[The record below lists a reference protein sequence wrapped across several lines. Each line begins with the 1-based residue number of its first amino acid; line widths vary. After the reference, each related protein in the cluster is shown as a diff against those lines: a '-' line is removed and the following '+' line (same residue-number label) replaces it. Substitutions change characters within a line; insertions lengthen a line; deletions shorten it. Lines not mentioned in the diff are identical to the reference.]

1 MNAVAAEDFWSL
13 LRQSRLY
20 TEDVCDALETE
31 FERAT
36 GERHPEDL
44 SVLVDWLVEQNA
56 LTEYQSLVLKAGR
69 PGPFFYGDYKVY
81 DRVSQGALAGTF
93 RAVHVPT
100 SHLVALQFLRGE
112 ALTDAAIW
120 KTVVDRSLK
129 LAAVRHPFVL
139 PFLEPVDLDSFRFLV
154 YEDPGSLTVR
164 DWLKSGPLPPEEVV
178 RVVRDLAMGL
188 EALHEKK
195 TTAADFRPERIFAT
209 ANGAV
214 RLLVDPS
221 QRRGT
226 FAEMAEASPED
237 LERRADYLAPEF
249 LLATQ
254 RPNPQTDIY
263 ALGCLAFE
271 MLTARPP
278 FQGGD
283 VATKLSRHANEK
295 IENLKALGVPEPIM
309 KLVAYMMAKNP
320 DVRFQTATDL
330 KEQADSLLSA
340 NLKKPR
346 VAMPPETAAPFEQWV
361 RAKRSRLARAQREKA
376 LTSQMAGAAPAGPA
390 PINPVA
396 VTLAPGAAAA
406 AGKPDGAIA
415 GERAPIVIRKNR
427 VSKKLVPGIAAGVC
441 ALLFAA
447 GAIYAFLTYGAGEV
461 ATNDPV
467 ENGPGANGS
476 GANGPPLVAT
486 SGTGG
491 TAASPA
497 AGGPG
502 AVASTPMTDDPTALY
517 ISPTS
522 GEPWSLDLV
531 PPAAQVFLFLRPSQ
545 IVSDPRS
552 AALLEND
559 ALGPDVAAG
568 ADWIEE
574 ATGLSW
580 SEIDRLVVAIFP
592 NGDDYPRVALRVD
605 PSPEL
610 TRDDLLAR
618 WEMPDITLD
627 DGMGYFER
635 GERMIVIPDDQT
647 RFLVAT
653 PDDAKETLTMKGAPP
668 AVRRELEN
676 LLATTDGERDFTAL
690 FAPNFFF
697 GEGRKLFTGTRE
709 KLVAPLA
716 NFLGSG
722 IQAGALSLHLD
733 DLFYLEMR
741 LASEAGMDD
750 VEVASGMR
758 DRLIVLPG
766 QVEEHVLLLDPNPY
780 WKKLALRYHLMVAF
794 LSDYTRVGSDRQQ
807 ATLNAYL
814 PPQAAADLAVGTEL
828 VVHAAP
834 GARAVAS
841 AAEAPKGPATIE
853 EALEEKITLKFASD
867 QLDFAVANVK
877 TALETKYPAMS
888 PKLNLKIVGKHL
900 EANGITR
907 NQQVRDFDQQ
917 DKTVAEVLTAMM
929 QKANPPPVE
938 DLTTPEQKLIWVVA
952 NDPDSGEKSILITT
966 RDAAAANGYELPAP
980 FVPKSDAEPP
990 AGTE

>member
-20 TEDVCDALETE
+20 TEDVCDALEAE

-36 GERHPEDL
+36 GQRHPEDL
-44 SVLVDWLVEQNA
+44 TTLVDWLVEQNA

-81 DRVSQGALAGTF
+81 DRVAQGALAGTF

-100 SHLVALQFLRGE
+100 SHLVTLQFLRGE
-112 ALTDAAIW
+112 ALTDAALW
-120 KTVVDRSLK
+120 KTIVDRSLK
-129 LAAVRHPFVL
+129 LATVRHPFVL
-139 PFLEPVDLDSFRFLV
+139 PFLEPVDLDSFKFLV
-154 YEDPGSLTVR
+154 YEDPGALTVR
-164 DWLKSGPLPPEEVV
+164 DWLKEGPLPPEEVV

-249 LLATQ
+249 QLATQ

-271 MLTARPP
+271 MLTGRPP

-283 VATKLSRHANEK
+283 VASKLARHATEK
-295 IENLKALGVPEPIM
+295 IENLKALGVPEPIA

-320 DVRFQTATDL
+320 QVRFQTATDL
-330 KEQADSLLSA
+330 KEQAQEILPD

-361 RAKRSRLARAQREKA
+361 KAKRARLARAQREKA
-376 LTSQMAGAAPAGPA
+376 LSSQMAGALPPGPA
-390 PINPVA
+390 ALNPVG
-396 VTLAPGAAAA
+396 VNLAGAAAGA
-406 AGKPDGAIA
+406 PDGTVPDA
-415 GERAPIVIRKNR
+415 RAPLAMHKKRG
-427 VSKKLVPGIAAGVC
+427 SKKLVPAIAAGVC

-447 GAIYAFLTYGAGEV
+447 SAIYLFLTYGNMEV
-461 ATNDPV
+461 ATSDP
-467 ENGPGANGS
+467 NGNGATNGT
-476 GANGPPLVAT
+476 GGNGPPVVET

-491 TAASPA
+491 TTVNPLNGSSGNPEL
-497 AGGPG
+497 
-502 AVASTPMTDDPTALY
+502 TPTTDDPTALY
-517 ISPTS
+517 VSPTA
-522 GEPWSLDLV
+522 GEPWTLDLV
-531 PPAAQVFLFLRPSQ
+531 PPDAQVFLFLRPAQ
-545 IVSDPRS
+545 IMSDPRS
-552 AALLEND
+552 ASLIEKE

-568 ADWIEE
+568 AKWIEE
-574 ATGLSW
+574 ASGLSW
-580 SEIDRLVVAIFP
+580 KEIDRLVVAVFP
-592 NGDDYPRVALRVD
+592 NGQDFPRVALRVD
-605 PSPEL
+605 PLPTL
-610 TRDDLLAR
+610 TRDDLLAK
-618 WEMPDITLD
+618 WEMPDITLEK
-627 DGMGYFER
+627 GMGYFER

-653 PDDAKETLTMKGAPP
+653 PDDAKATLEVNGAPP
-668 AVRRELEN
+668 LVRRELEN
-676 LLATTDGERDFTAL
+676 LLATTDSDRDFTAL

-697 GEGRKLFTGTRE
+697 GEGRKLFSGTRE

-722 IQAGALSLHLD
+722 IQGGALSLHLD
-733 DLFYLEMR
+733 ELFYLEMR

-750 VEVASGMR
+750 VEVASAMR
-758 DRLIVLPG
+758 DRLMALPR
-766 QVEEHVLLLDPNPY
+766 QVEDHVVLLDPNSY

-828 VVHAAP
+828 VIHAAA
-834 GARAVAS
+834 GARAVA
-841 AAEAPKGPATIE
+841 ATTDAPKGPATVE
-853 EALEEKITLKFASD
+853 EALQEKITLKFASD
-867 QLDFAVANVK
+867 QLDFAVAKVK
-877 TALETKYPAMS
+877 STLEEKYPAM
-888 PKLNLKIVGKHL
+888 PLKLNLRIMGNDL
-900 EANGITR
+900 QANGITR
-907 NQQVRDFDQQ
+907 NQQVREFDQQ
-917 DKTVAEVLTAMM
+917 DKTIAEVLTAMV

-938 DLTTPEQKLIWVVA
+938 DPTTPEQKLLWVVA

-966 RDAAAANGYELPAP
+966 RDAAAANGYELPAA
-980 FVPKSDAEPP
+980 FVPKAAGAPP
-990 AGTE
+990 AETE

>member
-20 TEDVCDALETE
+20 TEDVCDALEAE

-36 GERHPEDL
+36 GERRPEDL
-44 SVLVDWLVEQNA
+44 STLVDWLVEQNA

-81 DRVSQGALAGTF
+81 DRVAHGALAGTF

-100 SHLVALQFLRGE
+100 SHLVTLQFLRGE
-112 ALTDAAIW
+112 ALTDAAVW
-120 KTVVDRSLK
+120 KTIVDRSLK

-139 PFLEPVDLDSFRFLV
+139 PFLEPVDLDSFKFLV

-164 DWLKSGPLPPEEVV
+164 DWLKNGPLPPEEVV

-209 ANGAV
+209 SNGAI

-271 MLTARPP
+271 MLTGRPP

-283 VATKLSRHANEK
+283 VTTKLSRHANEK
-295 IENLKALGVPEPIM
+295 IENLKSFGVPEPIA

-320 DVRFQTATDL
+320 EVRFQTATDL
-330 KEQADSLLSA
+330 KEQADAILTP

-361 RAKRSRLARAQREKA
+361 KGKRARLARAQREKA
-376 LTSQMAGAAPAGPA
+376 LNAQMAGAVPAGPA
-390 PINPVA
+390 PVNPVA
-396 VTLAPGAAAA
+396 VALAPGAAAA
-406 AGKPDGAIA
+406 GASDVVS
-415 GERAPIVIRKNR
+415 GGRATVAIRKKR
-427 VSKKLVPGIAAGVC
+427 VSKKLIPAIAAGVC
-441 ALLFAA
+441 AVLFAA
-447 GAIYAFLTYGAGEV
+447 VAVYAFMTYGAAEV
-461 ATNDPV
+461 ATTDL
-467 ENGPGANGS
+467 GGDGASNGS
-476 GANGPPLVAT
+476 GANAPPVVPT

-491 TAASPA
+491 TAVAQSNGGTSNVSNASP
-497 AGGPG
+497 G
-502 AVASTPMTDDPTALY
+502 TDDPNALY

-531 PPAAQVFLFLRPSQ
+531 PPDAQVFLFLRPSQ
-545 IVSDPRS
+545 IVGDPRS
-552 AALLEND
+552 AALLENEG
-559 ALGPDVAAG
+559 LGPEVAAG

-574 ATGLSW
+574 SSGLSW

-592 NGDDYPRVALRVD
+592 NGGDFPRVALRID

-610 TRDDLLAR
+610 TRDDLLAK
-618 WEMPDITLD
+618 WESPDITLEE
-627 DGMGYFER
+627 GMGYFER
-635 GERMIVIPDDQT
+635 GERMIVIPDDGT

-653 PDDAKETLTMKGAPP
+653 PDDAKATLEVKGAPP
-668 AVRRELEN
+668 LIRRELEN
-676 LLATTDGERDFTAL
+676 LLATTDSDRDFTSL

-733 DLFYLEMR
+733 ELFYLEMR

-750 VEVASGMR
+750 LQVASAMR
-758 DRLIVLPG
+758 DRLLTLPS
-766 QVEEHVLLLDPNPY
+766 QVEEHVLLLDPSPY

-841 AAEAPKGPATIE
+841 AADVPKGPSTIE
-853 EALEEKITLKFASD
+853 EALQEKITLKFASD

-877 TALETKYPAMS
+877 TALETKYPAM
-888 PKLNLKIVGKHL
+888 PLKLNLKIVGKHL

-907 NQQVRDFDQQ
+907 NQQVREFDQQ
-917 DKTVAEVLTAMM
+917 DKTVAEVLTAMV

-938 DLTTPEQKLIWVVA
+938 DITTPEQKLIWVVA

-966 RDAAAANGYELPAP
+966 RDAAAANGYELPEP
-980 FVPKSDAEPP
+980 FFPKAAAPP